1 MRVACIE
8 PPVRPNM
15 IRKRTTL
22 AATWFLPVMAIL
34 ALTTF
39 GCKRSAPAPQ
49 MSPPEVMVMDVVQ
62 KDIPIYADW
71 IGTLDGMVNAQIHAQ
86 VSGYLMAQCYKE
98 GDLVHKGD
106 LLFEIDA
113 RPFQAALDKAKGQL
127 AEAQAN
133 LDMTAIDVKRYTP
146 LAKDN
151 AISQQELDN
160 AIQSNKGA
168 QAALESAQAAVQQA
182 ELNLGFTKVTSPID
196 GIAGIA
202 EAQVGDLVGPSSAEL
217 TAVST
222 VDPIKVYFPISEQ
235 EYMLAMDSRIAQGRG
250 DMVSGKTITN
260 LVLVLANG
268 ETYPHKGAIVTADRQ
283 VNIKTGTIRIA
294 GLFPNPHWILR
305 PGQYAHVQLPIKML
319 KGALLVPQRAVMET
333 QGSYHVV
340 IVDKNNRASIRTV
353 ETGDRSGSLW
363 VIAKGL
369 NPGERVVVEGVQKAR
384 EGAIVNPKP
393 YTISPASAP
402 AAGTNAPA
410 P

>member
-1 MRVACIE
+1 M
-8 PPVRPNM
+8 M
-15 IRKRTTL
+15 IKLTRSQVWVL
-22 AATWFLPVMAIL
+22 SASIIL
-34 ALTTF
+34 ASAAC
-39 GCKRSAPAPQ
+39 GCKRVKPAQ
-49 MSPPEVMVMDVVQ
+49 QLEPPTVMVAAVVQ
-62 KDIPIYADW
+62 QEISIYGEW

-106 LLFEIDA
+106 LLFQIDP
-113 RPFQAALDKAKGQL
+113 RPFQAAFDRAKGQM

-146 LAKDN
+146 LAKNN

-168 QAALESAQAAVQQA
+168 QAALESAQAALKQA
-182 ELNLGFTKVTSPID
+182 ELNLEFTKITSPID

-202 EAQVGDLVGPSSAEL
+202 EAQVGDLVGPNSGEL

-235 EYMLAMDSRIAQGRG
+235 EYMLAMDSRLAQGRG
-250 DMVSGKTITN
+250 DMITGRETNN
-260 LVLVLANG
+260 LELVLANG
-268 ETYPHKGAIVTADRQ
+268 ETYAHKGVIVTADRQ

-294 GLFPNPHWILR
+294 GLFPNPRWILR
-305 PGQYAHVQLPIKML
+305 PGQYAHVRLPIKKMDD
-319 KGALLVPQRAVMET
+319 ALLVPQRAVTET

-340 IVDKNNRASIRTV
+340 VVDKGNRASIRTV
-353 ETGDRSGSLW
+353 QVGDRSGSSW
-363 VIAKGL
+363 IITKGL
-369 NPGERVVVEGVQKAR
+369 NPGERVVVEGTQKAHA
-384 EGAIVNPKP
+384 GAVVNPQP
-393 YTISPASAP
+393 YVIVAAPVTPPAH
-402 AAGTNAPA
+402 TNPPA